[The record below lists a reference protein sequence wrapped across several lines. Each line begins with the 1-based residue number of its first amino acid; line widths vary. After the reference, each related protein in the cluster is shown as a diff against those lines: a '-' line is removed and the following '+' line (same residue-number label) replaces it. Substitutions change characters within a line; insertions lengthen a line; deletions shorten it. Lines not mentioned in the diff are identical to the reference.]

1 MISLTGF
8 RIPKNSI
15 YQIGFDRFD
24 LSDGDFSMS
33 WGSDTTILRTE
44 SQKDIQLALENVFV
58 DLKKKT
64 FQLGDLQLQ
73 TKDIDI
79 PLDNGFYRLKIGNL
93 DLRKLG
99 LRLDH
104 VHLVSPYSNLCYLW
118 SWRCRGGW

>member
-1 MISLTGF
+1 
-8 RIPKNSI
+8 
-15 YQIGFDRFD
+15 
-24 LSDGDFSMS
+24 MS

-79 PLDNGFYRLKIGNL
+79 PLDNGFYR
-93 DLRKLG
+93 
-99 LRLDH
+99 
-104 VHLVSPYSNLCYLW
+104 
-118 SWRCRGGW
+118 

>member
-1 MISLTGF
+1 
-8 RIPKNSI
+8 
-15 YQIGFDRFD
+15 
-24 LSDGDFSMS
+24 MS

-44 SQKDIQLALENVFV
+44 SQKDILLALENVFV

-79 PLDNGFYRLKIGNL
+79 PFDNGCYRLKIGGL
-93 DLRKLG
+93 DLRKSG

-104 VHLVSPYSNLCYLW
+104 VHLV
-118 SWRCRGGW
+118 